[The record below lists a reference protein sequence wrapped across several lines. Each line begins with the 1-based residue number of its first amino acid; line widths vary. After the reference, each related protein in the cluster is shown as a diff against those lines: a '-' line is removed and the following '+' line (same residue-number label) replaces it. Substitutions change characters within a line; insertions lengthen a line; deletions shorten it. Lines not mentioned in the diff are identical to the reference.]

1 MYPRFYTQYWRLI
14 ISVTFFI
21 SISNSGS
28 ASCLLFNENERLS
41 NYCLLETV
49 KGKVVDQNTAIIVSQ
64 KLKREGYF
72 GGLEKSE
79 WSTRFY
85 PDFDYSN
92 NINGGNPDKPLILGE
107 LEFEGDPELIK
118 KEGVIGTLNFKGNNR
133 ATFGPDWMA
142 IVPAPPLKLGVQ
154 FIHSDLN

>member
-1 MYPRFYTQYWRLI
+1 MYCSRLI
-14 ISVTFFI
+14 FSTVCSVFFCTI
-21 SISNSGS
+21 AN

-64 KLKREGYF
+64 RLKREGYF
-72 GGLEKSE
+72 GGLEKAE

-85 PDFDYSN
+85 PDFDYSD
-92 NINGGNPDKPLILGE
+92 NINGGNPDKPLIIGE

-118 KEGVIGTLNFKGNNR
+118 QEGVILLR
-133 ATFGPDWMA
+133 LM
-142 IVPAPPLKLGVQ
+142 
-154 FIHSDLN
+154 

>member
-1 MYPRFYTQYWRLI
+1 MQFSRFI
-14 ISVTFFI
+14 ILVIYFI
-21 SISNSGS
+21 SFGKIGS
-28 ASCLLFNENERLS
+28 ASCLLFSENERLS

-154 FIHSDLN
+154 FIHSYLN